1 MAMLT
6 YTLLTDPAPLEASA
20 AGRPPSTGTV
30 YLVVTNTGQQAAF
43 WSTVTVQV
51 PVGNGAGDL
60 TPNFGK
66 IKPKGEYGTWSG
78 TLSSVSVQPGPQG
91 SNAFQVTA
99 PGGRASF
106 APGDHMVLTLEEVT
120 VAPAAG
126 LAVLKVTENAGRTRT
141 GRLSSSVAA
150 VSLVKTAAKEIPPP
164 RDFRPDKVMLDET
177 DTLTLSWEGSDDFSY
192 EILFPGGQR
201 PIASNARSW
210 SPAAADAPKRA
221 TTYILVAT
229 SRSTPQRKHYLTTTV
244 QVRSPVLETLTA
256 TTGID
261 APWVQGAT
269 DATKGRV
276 TFTGTGVEISNN
288 SGGQST
294 VTADKANLTGV
305 NTEWVQGRSTD
316 DGWISFPKEGV
327 NVRRGSGHDWGSVF
341 ADKADLNGVNTG
353 WVQGRSTDD
362 GWISFPKDG
371 LNVYRDGSRSWG
383 NVAAEKADLNGVST
397 KWVQGK
403 DDRDGW
409 IDFSYYGVNVFRHDE
424 GTKRWGV
431 VGVNRIDHH

>member
-1 MAMLT
+1 MTMLT

-43 WSTVTVQV
+43 WSTITVRV

-60 TPNFGK
+60 TSDFGK

-78 TLSSVSVQPGPQG
+78 ALSSVSVQPGPQG

-126 LAVLKVTENAGRTRT
+126 LAVLKVTENTGRTRT

-150 VSLVKTAAKEIPPP
+150 VPLVKTAAKEIPPP
-164 RDFRPDKVMLDET
+164 CDFRPDKVMLDGT

-201 PIASNARSW
+201 SITSNARSW

-244 QVRSPVLETLTA
+244 QVRNPVLEALTA

-261 APWVQGAT
+261 TPWVQGAT

-276 TFTGTGVEISNN
+276 IFTGTGVEISNN

-294 VTADKANLTGV
+294 VTADKADLT
-305 NTEWVQGRSTD
+305 
-316 DGWISFPKEGV
+316 
-327 NVRRGSGHDWGSVF
+327 
-341 ADKADLNGVNTG
+341 GVNTG
-353 WVQGRSTDD
+353 WVQGRSADD

-371 LNVYRDGSRSWG
+371 LNVYRDGTRSWG

-403 DDRDGW
+403 GDRDGW

-431 VGVNRIDHH
+431 LGVNRIDHH

>member
-1 MAMLT
+1 MTMLT

-20 AGRPPSTGTV
+20 SGRPPSTGTV

-43 WSTVTVQV
+43 WSTITVQV

-60 TPNFGK
+60 TPDFGK

-106 APGDHMVLTLEEVT
+106 APGDHLVLTLEVA

-126 LAVLKVTENAGRTRT
+126 LAVLKVTENTGRTRT

-150 VSLVKTAAKEIPPP
+150 VSLVKTAAREIPPP
-164 RDFRPDKVMLDET
+164 RDFRPDKAMLDGT

-192 EILFPGGQR
+192 EILFPGGR
-201 PIASNARSW
+201 RSIASNARSW
-210 SPAAADAPKRA
+210 SPAAADAPTRA

-229 SRSTPQRKHYLTTTV
+229 SRSAPQRKHYLTTTV
-244 QVRSPVLETLTA
+244 QVRNPVLETLTA

-261 APWVQGAT
+261 TPWVQGTT

-294 VTADKANLTGV
+294 VTADKADLTGV
-305 NTEWVQGRSTD
+305 NTEWVQG
-316 DGWISFPKEGV
+316 K
-327 NVRRGSGHDWGSVF
+327 
-341 ADKADLNGVNTG
+341 
-353 WVQGRSTDD
+353 STDD

-431 VGVNRIDHH
+431 MGVNRIDHH

>member
-1 MAMLT
+1 MTMLT
-6 YTLLTDPAPLEASA
+6 YTLLTDPGPLEASV
-20 AGRPPSTGTV
+20 AGWPPSTGTV

-43 WSTVTVQV
+43 WSRITVQV
-51 PVGNGAGDL
+51 SVGNGAGDL
-60 TPNFGK
+60 TSDFGK

-91 SNAFQVTA
+91 SNTFQVTA

-126 LAVLKVTENAGRTRT
+126 LAVLKVTENTGRTRT
-141 GRLSSSVAA
+141 GRLSGSVAA
-150 VSLVKTAAKEIPPP
+150 VALVKTAVKKIPSP
-164 RDFRPDKVMLDET
+164 RDFRPDKVMLDDT

-201 PIASNARSW
+201 SITSNARSW

-244 QVRSPVLETLTA
+244 QVRNPVLETLTA

-261 APWVQGAT
+261 TPWVQGAT
-269 DATKGRV
+269 DTTKGRV

-294 VTADKANLTGV
+294 VTADKADLTGV

-316 DGWISFPKEGV
+316 DGWISFPKD
-327 NVRRGSGHDWGSVF
+327 R
-341 ADKADLNGVNTG
+341 
-353 WVQGRSTDD
+353 
-362 GWISFPKDG
+362 

-403 DDRDGW
+403 GDRDGW

-431 VGVNRIDHH
+431 IGVNRIDHH